1 MKKIAVMVILV
12 EVCLVVAGAAYAAE
26 VSGTVTALDA
36 AKNTITVKGEKME
49 ATIDC
54 ETGGSMLKG
63 IKVGDKV
70 LYGKYSGTEVTM
82 DGDELLIMR
91 ESDVFAIMPK

>member
-1 MKKIAVMVILV
+1 MKKMAVMVILV
-12 EVCLVVAGAAYAAE
+12 AVCLVVAGAAFAAE

-70 LYGKYSGTEVTM
+70 TAQYDESGNKKKLTKIAPM
-82 DGDELLIMR
+82 K
-91 ESDVFAIMPK
+91 PKAAVGC